1 MDKFCKEQLAMV
13 NQDEWRDELY
23 VLRHS
28 PAARKVFAKMQ
39 YNLTI
44 LEDCHDDRSHLLFF
58 SIASEL
64 AEAIREISFDV
75 AHRHPIAYHPWNPRR
90 IWVPGIGKFME
101 LAKAIGFEKKK
112 DEFGETFIKT
122 IDGWWMV

>member
-1 MDKFCKEQLAMV
+1 MDKFCKEQLALV
-13 NQDEWRDELY
+13 DQDEWRDELY

-44 LEDCHDDRSHLLFF
+44 LEDCSDDRSHLLLF

-75 AHRHPIAYHPWNPRR
+75 AHRHPIAYNRWNPRR
-90 IWVPGIGKFME
+90 VWVPGIGKFME
-101 LAKAIGFEKKK
+101 LANAIGFEGKK
-112 DEFGETFIKT
+112 DEYGETFIKT